1 MNRKPS
7 CRARAL
13 VPAAVLVLLGACSG
27 PPTADTPP
35 AADAPPATRPA
46 TAARPALTVR
56 ATTPQPVAWHRTI
69 PATGNVAAWQ
79 ETIVGSEIGG
89 LRIAQV
95 FANVGDRVKKG
106 QVLVALDDAVVQA
119 DLAQARAQ
127 LQEARAMHAE
137 ARANG
142 DRARRFQ
149 PTGMMSEQQVTQY
162 LTAEQ
167 TARSRIDLAAARV
180 QLAELRVRQTRILA
194 PDDALI
200 SGRAATVGTVPQAG
214 QELYRLILQGRLE
227 WRAEVAAADIGQI
240 RPGDGARLTLAGG
253 ESAEGRVRSIAPSID
268 PQTRNGIIYVDLAD
282 SAAKAGMFAN
292 GEIMPAAQEAP
303 RALSLPQSAVL
314 LRDGFSYAY
323 RIGPD
328 DHVTLVRVTPGR
340 RRGDRVEILS
350 GIAES
355 ERFVETG
362 AGFLSDG
369 DLVEVAAPVPA
380 SQQ

>member
-7 CRARAL
+7 CCARAL
-13 VPAAVLVLLGACSG
+13 LSAAALTLLGACSA
-27 PPTADTPP
+27 PT
-35 AADAPPATRPA
+35 ADAPPAGRPA
-46 TAARPALTVR
+46 TPARPALTVR
-56 ATTPQPVAWHRTI
+56 AATPQPVAWSRTI

-119 DLAQARAQ
+119 DLAQVRAQ

-167 TARSRIDLAAARV
+167 TAGSRIDLAAARV
-180 QLAELRVRQTRILA
+180 QLAELRVRQTRVLA

-240 RPGDGARLTLAGG
+240 RPGDTARLTLAGG
-253 ESAEGRVRSIAPSID
+253 ETAAGRVRSIAPSID
-268 PQTRNGIIYVDLAD
+268 PQTRNGIVYVDLAD

-292 GEIMPAAQEAP
+292 GEIIPAAQEAP
-303 RALSLPQSAVL
+303 RALSLPQTAVL

-328 DHVTLVRVTPGR
+328 AHVTQVRVTPGR
-340 RRGDRVEILS
+340 RRDDRIEILS
-350 GIAES
+350 GIADG
-355 ERFVETG
+355 ERFVESG

-369 DLVEVAAPVPA
+369 DLVEVAAPSTAPA
-380 SQQ
+380 PAPQQ